1 MSNALLIQSE
11 NYMKNGSEHEHLP
24 ALRRAARVSRATRT
38 LCMWLSIAAGGVYAQ
53 AYPVK
58 PVRVVVPLAPG
69 GSTDVLARLIAAKL
83 AELWGQTVI
92 VDNRAGGG
100 TTIGADLVAKSP
112 PDGYTLLMV
121 TSAFAVNFS
130 LFQKIPYQF
139 SDFVPL
145 SDVAQ
150 TPNVLAVHPSV
161 PANNVKELID
171 LLRARPGQLTFS
183 SGGVGGSTHLAGEL
197 FKLLAKVDMVHVPYK
212 GGSPAVTDLVGGQV
226 TMTFAN
232 LTTVLPFAKAGR
244 LRALAVTSSR
254 RSPLLPDMPTMA
266 ESGVPGFEASTW
278 NGLIAPAGTPQEIV
292 AKLNADI
299 VKVLHLPDTRERLTA
314 NALEPIGDS
323 SAEFGAHISNEITRW
338 AKVVKAAG
346 LKAE

>member
-1 MSNALLIQSE
+1 MKYGMERKHRAPENGEIARHIRAMRACCAWLL
-11 NYMKNGSEHEHLP
+11 
-24 ALRRAARVSRATRT
+24 V
-38 LCMWLSIAAGGVYAQ
+38 AAGCGYAQ
-53 AYPVK
+53 DYPAK
-58 PVRVVVPLAPG
+58 PVRIVVPLAPG
-69 GSTDVLARLIAAKL
+69 GSTDVLARLIGAKL
-83 AELWGQTVI
+83 AELWSQPVI

-100 TTIGADLVAKSP
+100 TMIGTEVVARSA

-130 LFQKIPYQF
+130 LFKKVPYKF

-161 PANNVKELID
+161 PARSVKELIA
-171 LLRARPGQLTFS
+171 LLRARPGELTYS

-232 LTTVLPFAKAGR
+232 LTTVIPFAKAGR
-244 LRALAVTSSR
+244 LRALAVTSAK
-254 RSPLLPDMPTMA
+254 RSAALPDLPTMA
-266 ESGVPGFEASTW
+266 EAGVPGFEAATW
-278 NGLIAPAGTPQEIV
+278 NGLLAPAATPREIV
-292 AKLNADI
+292 ARLNADI
-299 VKVLHLPDTRERLTA
+299 VKVLKMPETRDKLAA

-323 SAEFGAHISNEITRW
+323 SDAFGAHIAAEIERW
-338 AKVVKAAG
+338 AKVVTAAR
-346 LKAE
+346 LKSE

>member
-1 MSNALLIQSE
+1 MRACCAWLLI
-11 NYMKNGSEHEHLP
+11 
-24 ALRRAARVSRATRT
+24 AAS
-38 LCMWLSIAAGGVYAQ
+38 CVYAQ
-53 AYPVK
+53 DYPAK
-58 PVRVVVPLAPG
+58 PVRIVVPLAPG
-69 GSTDVLARLIAAKL
+69 GSTDLLARLIGAKL
-83 AELWGQTVI
+83 AELWAQPVI
-92 VDNRAGGG
+92 VENRGGGG
-100 TTIGADLVAKSP
+100 TTIGTEVVARSA

-130 LFQKIPYQF
+130 LFQKVPYKF

-161 PANNVKELID
+161 PARNVKELIA
-171 LLRARPGQLTFS
+171 LLRARPGELTYS

-244 LRALAVTSSR
+244 LRALAVTSAT
-254 RSPLLPDMPTMA
+254 RSPALPDMPTMA
-266 ESGVPGFEASTW
+266 EAGVPGFEAATW
-278 NGLIAPAGTPQEIV
+278 NGLLAPAGTPKEIV
-292 AKLNADI
+292 ARLNADI
-299 VKVLHLPDTRERLTA
+299 VKVLQMPDTRDKLAA

-323 SAEFGAHISNEITRW
+323 SAAFGAHISAEIARW
-338 AKVVKAAG
+338 AKVVKAAR
-346 LKAE
+346 LKTE

>member
-1 MSNALLIQSE
+1 MRACCAWLL
-11 NYMKNGSEHEHLP
+11 
-24 ALRRAARVSRATRT
+24 V
-38 LCMWLSIAAGGVYAQ
+38 AAGCGYAQ
-53 AYPVK
+53 DYPAK
-58 PVRVVVPLAPG
+58 PVRIVVPLAPG
-69 GSTDVLARLIAAKL
+69 GSTDVLARLIGAKL
-83 AELWGQTVI
+83 AELWSQPVI

-100 TTIGADLVAKSP
+100 TMIGTEVVARSA

-130 LFQKIPYQF
+130 LFEKVPYKF

-161 PANNVKELID
+161 PARSVKELIA
-171 LLRARPGQLTFS
+171 LLRARPGELTYS

-232 LTTVLPFAKAGR
+232 LTTVIPFAKAGR
-244 LRALAVTSSR
+244 LRALAVTSAK
-254 RSPLLPDMPTMA
+254 RSAALPDLPTMA
-266 ESGVPGFEASTW
+266 EAGVPGFEAATW
-278 NGLIAPAGTPQEIV
+278 NGLLAPAATPREIV
-292 AKLNADI
+292 ARLNADI
-299 VKVLHLPDTRERLTA
+299 VKVLKMPETRDKLAA

-323 SAEFGAHISNEITRW
+323 SDAFGAHIAAEIERW
-338 AKVVKAAG
+338 AKVVTAAR
-346 LKAE
+346 LKSE